1 MFDYLRVGVKCMS
14 NQKKIIKITA
24 MDVSIFLTRSER
36 LIEFVSHNVSDPM
49 ILYLITDGVVECTK
63 CFDIYFGLSSSL
75 NNWGN

>member
-1 MFDYLRVGVKCMS
+1 
-14 NQKKIIKITA
+14 

-63 CFDIYFGLSSSL
+63 CFDICFGLSSSL
-75 NNWGN
+75 NNWRN